1 MMPSEP
7 PRLTVMRKE
16 DPETD
21 AYLRS
26 LENAAYKD
34 PLTGL
39 LRPKPFRQGLIET
52 LYRIGK
58 NGKPFHVVRL
68 DLDRF
73 KEYNDTYGHEA
84 GDELLRRFA
93 TALQKSSRATDIS
106 VEGRLGGDEF
116 AAIFLG
122 AEEESVAYNLVTR
135 LYSGINNGEIEK
147 VGISAGVYK
156 VLPMLHPFLHRN
168 GWDDNRIASYILDKA
183 DRAVYASKAV
193 KDGHPL
199 TISSYGS
206 QELPVLIPL
215 PQERSLRRAA

>member
-7 PRLTVMRKE
+7 PKLTLVRKE
-16 DPETD
+16 DPEID
-21 AYLRS
+21 QYLKS
-26 LENAAYKD
+26 LEDAAYKN

-39 LRPKPFRQGLIET
+39 LRPEPFRQGLIET
-52 LYRIGK
+52 LYRIGE

-147 VGISAGVYK
+147 EGISAGVYK
-156 VLPMLHPFLHRN
+156 VLPMLHH
-168 GWDDNRIASYILDKA
+168 
-183 DRAVYASKAV
+183 
-193 KDGHPL
+193 
-199 TISSYGS
+199 
-206 QELPVLIPL
+206 
-215 PQERSLRRAA
+215 